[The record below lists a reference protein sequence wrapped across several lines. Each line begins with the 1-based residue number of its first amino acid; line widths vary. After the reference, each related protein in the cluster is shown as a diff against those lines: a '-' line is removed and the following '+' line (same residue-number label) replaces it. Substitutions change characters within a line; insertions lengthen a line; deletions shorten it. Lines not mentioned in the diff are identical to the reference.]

1 MKKLKL
7 YLAHNSNDRF
17 GVRKT
22 ELKIEKIYNIELF
35 NPFYDSDRND
45 VTQLDKV
52 GETRKELDKKMRK
65 YTKEQ
70 CKDLVERDL
79 DAIRH
84 CEGILTIIKS
94 PSFGTPMELITCAYF
109 YRNRVYIVTK
119 NRQAL
124 SHPWLRYMVDVSGG
138 KMFESMTEFKRWLKK
153 NGYEKKKKVIR
164 E

>member
-7 YLAHNSNDRF
+7 YLAHNFNDRF

-52 GETRKELDKKMRK
+52 GETREELDKTMRK

-70 CKDLVERDL
+70 CKELVERDL

-84 CEGILTIIKS
+84 CDGILTIIKS
-94 PSFGTPMELITCAYF
+94 PSFGTSMEIITCAYF
-109 YRNRVYIVTK
+109 YRNRIYIVTK
-119 NRQAL
+119 NKQAL
-124 SHPWLRYMVDVSGG
+124 SHPWLRYMIYVSDG
-138 KMFESMTEFKRWLKK
+138 KMFESITQFKQWLKRS
-153 NGYEKKKKVIR
+153 GYEKKKKVIR